1 MKEENKDLENKDK
14 KINLREMWKD
24 KRGRAKIK
32 LTLYGIFFIAVI
44 IFARVLNTKTAQ
56 IENNNPVNT
65 SFLKEITDNY
75 EYSIE
80 ITIDDNI
87 YKYIGKRL
95 GYNSNITRIVEDE
108 EKKYSIINNKYYA
121 LEENNY
127 LLVNESEIY
136 PYINYR
142 YLDIENIKAYIKM
155 SEKEENT
162 YKLKLS
168 NIILN
173 GSNDKYII
181 ITIDE
186 ANTSLVID
194 YTELFKTIN
203 PSTSKVTVNFNYQ
216 NINKIIALD

>member
-1 MKEENKDLENKDK
+1 MKEENKDLEKKDK
-14 KINLREMWKD
+14 KINLKEMWKD
-24 KRGRAKIK
+24 KRGKAKIK

-75 EYSIE
+75 EYNIE
-80 ITIDDNI
+80 INIDDNI
-87 YKYIGKRL
+87 YKYVGKRL
-95 GYNSNITRIVEDE
+95 GHNCNITRIVEGE

-121 LEENNY
+121 FEENNY
-127 LLVNESEIY
+127 LLVNENEVY

-142 YLDIENIKAYIKM
+142 YLDIDNIKEYVKM
-155 SEKEENT
+155 SKKEENT

-168 NIILN
+168 NIVLN
-173 GSNDKYII
+173 GSDDKYIT

-186 ANTSLVID
+186 VNTSLGID

-203 PSTSKVTVNFNYQ
+203 PATSKVTVKFNYQ
-216 NINKIIALD
+216 NINQIIALD